1 MENNQLHFNDEMLK
15 VIDLISDIVFVT
27 FNETDF
33 EFVIDSIKENLD
45 IEYSNSDVWSESDE
59 EHNICF
65 RSNSIVSNF
74 LFIDDSISVT
84 SWSIWSTF
92 R

>member
-59 EHNICF
+59 EQELTFEEIDYLNNI
-65 RSNSIVSNF
+65 NNH
-74 LFIDDSISVT
+74 FIQS
-84 SWSIWSTF
+84 
-92 R
+92 

>member
-59 EHNICF
+59 EQELTFEEIDYLNNMNNH
-65 RSNSIVSNF
+65 
-74 LFIDDSISVT
+74 FIQS
-84 SWSIWSTF
+84 
-92 R
+92 

>member
-1 MENNQLHFNDEMLK
+1 MLK

-59 EHNICF
+59 EQELTFEEIDYLNNI
-65 RSNSIVSNF
+65 NNH
-74 LFIDDSISVT
+74 FIQS
-84 SWSIWSTF
+84 
-92 R
+92 